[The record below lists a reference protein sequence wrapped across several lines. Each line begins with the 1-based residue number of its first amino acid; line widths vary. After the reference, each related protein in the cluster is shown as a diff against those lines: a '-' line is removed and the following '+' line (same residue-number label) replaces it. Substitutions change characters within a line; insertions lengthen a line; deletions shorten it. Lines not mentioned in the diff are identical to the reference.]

1 VAAGMR
7 ILQRRGFVLMLS
19 SFTSP
24 HVVLLMLSATA
35 VVAVGPRLTSTA
47 EEGWR
52 TFVHQ
57 VEQRRAREVT
67 DPDRFLALDFLPTR
81 AADRRALQA
90 GAVVIRPVDTGGFE
104 LPDARVH
111 HWRGAVLLPGA
122 TVARVLT
129 VLEQG
134 PPPQA
139 DVLRASVLSR
149 SPAEMRVHLRVRR
162 RQVVT
167 VVYDT
172 EHVVHFGHHGT
183 GRASSS
189 TVATHIVEIDRA
201 GTPDERPLAAGDD
214 RGFLWRLN
222 GYWRYEQVAGGV
234 IAECESISLSRDV
247 PFGLGVVAAPFISR
261 AAHES
266 MESALLA
273 LRALPLGLAPP
284 RRTGRRGV
292 DDEGGH
298 RH

>member
-1 VAAGMR
+1 
-7 ILQRRGFVLMLS
+7 MLS
-19 SFTSP
+19 FFSSP
-24 HVVLLMLSATA
+24 HVVVLMLTAAATA
-35 VVAVGPRLTSTA
+35 AGAAGPRLTSTA

-52 TFVHQ
+52 TYVRQ
-57 VEQRRAREVT
+57 VEQRRSREVSVA
-67 DPDRFLALDFLPTR
+67 DRFLALDFLPTR

-90 GAVVIRPVDTGGFE
+90 GAVVIRPVDARGVE

-111 HWRGAVLLPGA
+111 HWHGAALLPGA
-122 TVARVLT
+122 TVARVLAA
-129 VLEQG
+129 LEQG

-149 SPAEMRVHLRVRR
+149 RPGEMRVHLRVRR
-162 RQVVT
+162 QQVVT

-172 EHVVHFGHHGT
+172 EHVVRFGHHGT

-189 TVATHIVEIDRA
+189 TVATRIIEIGQA
-201 GTPDERPLAAGDD
+201 GTPDERALAAGDD

-222 GYWRYEQVAGGV
+222 GYWRYEEVAGGV

-273 LRALPLGLAPP
+273 LRALPLSSAGS
-284 RRTGRRGV
+284 
-292 DDEGGH
+292 
-298 RH
+298 